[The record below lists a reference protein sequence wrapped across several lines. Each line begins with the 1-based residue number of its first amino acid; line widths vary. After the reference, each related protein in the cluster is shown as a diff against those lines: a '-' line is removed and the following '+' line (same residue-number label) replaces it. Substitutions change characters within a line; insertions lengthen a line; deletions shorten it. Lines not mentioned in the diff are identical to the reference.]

1 MYENIALAGEVIGRL
16 EADIE
21 ADVTALLDKV
31 GLSDKRDRFPHELS
45 GGEQQRVAI
54 AHALPNKP
62 KVLLADEPTGNLD
75 PDNARLVLDLLKEL
89 NESDEITMFI
99 VTHAEELSVRYAAR
113 TLYVRGE
120 RVRGMKIE
128 KVPLPEQSLPEQKG
142 KTNPQFRSGSVLK
155 YYMRDAQ
162 EGIRRNLGA
171 VTATILLMFIS
182 LTITGAMVLLQTGVD
197 DVIRYLNDQVK
208 LKVLVDVQVDTEQ
221 VADILR
227 EQSYVKSAVIET
239 KEETLDKLQQFFRD
253 MPHLFDSFRDS
264 NLPDTIMIELHDQRR
279 GRDRRERTE
288 EDKGHPMSSMRK
300 HLLSESLHGQMQR
313 VHTDFLCLQFFC
325 WLRS

>member
-1 MYENIALAGEVIGRL
+1 
-16 EADIE
+16 
-21 ADVTALLDKV
+21 
-31 GLSDKRDRFPHELS
+31 
-45 GGEQQRVAI
+45 
-54 AHALPNKP
+54 
-62 KVLLADEPTGNLD
+62 
-75 PDNARLVLDLLKEL
+75 
-89 NESDEITMFI
+89 
-99 VTHAEELSVRYAAR
+99 
-113 TLYVRGE
+113 
-120 RVRGMKIE
+120 MKIE

-264 NLPDTIMIELHDQRR
+264 NLPDTIMIELHDQRQAEIVANELKKTKGITDVIYAQAFAERVVAWSNAASTYGFLVLAIFLLASILTVSIAMNLGLYQRQKDIRVKLLLGAKETHVR
-279 GRDRRERTE
+279 GQFMFEGFLIGFIGSLLAAIAVYIVYYYGLYQLQLAFRAVFDFTAVALNLTLL
-288 EDKGHPMSSMRK
+288 GIILFGILIGLIGTYLSTRK
-300 HLLSESLHGQMQR
+300 MIKHG
-313 VHTDFLCLQFFC
+313 
-325 WLRS
+325 

>member
-1 MYENIALAGEVIGRL
+1 
-16 EADIE
+16 
-21 ADVTALLDKV
+21 
-31 GLSDKRDRFPHELS
+31 
-45 GGEQQRVAI
+45 
-54 AHALPNKP
+54 
-62 KVLLADEPTGNLD
+62 
-75 PDNARLVLDLLKEL
+75 
-89 NESDEITMFI
+89 
-99 VTHAEELSVRYAAR
+99 
-113 TLYVRGE
+113 
-120 RVRGMKIE
+120 MKIE

-239 KEETLDKLQQFFRD
+239 KEETLDKLQQVFSRYAAFIRFVPRQQFAGYD
-253 MPHLFDSFRDS
+253 YDRASRPTS
-264 NLPDTIMIELHDQRR
+264 
-279 GRDRRERTE
+279 GRDRRERIE
-288 EDKGHPMSSMRK
+288 EDKGHYRC
-300 HLLSESLHGQMQR
+300 HLCASI
-313 VHTDFLCLQFFC
+313 C
-325 WLRS
+325 